1 MKTARGFVI
10 AMFLAVAAIASA
22 QDRHSLLEQAYSDML
37 AAQKVLLA
45 AEEAREKGVEPLPGE
60 RLGIVKG
67 GSRLGPEYQARQ
79 GRLEKDVAAARTR
92 LGQAIARWRSL
103 R

>member
-1 MKTARGFVI
+1 MKTALAFIV
-10 AMFLAVAAIASA
+10 AMFLALAATASA
-22 QDRHSLLEQAYSDML
+22 QDRHALLEQAYGDML
-37 AAQKVLLA
+37 AAQKALLVA
-45 AEEAREKGVEPLPGE
+45 DEAREKGIEPLPGE

-79 GRLEKDVAAARTR
+79 ARLEKDVAAARTR
-92 LGQAIARWRSL
+92 LGQAIARWQSL